1 MIDLRKFAEFRD
13 TMGDDF
19 IGEVLA
25 VFNEDAPEL
34 LRSLQQAL
42 DGNDAELFRRSAH
55 SLKSNSA
62 AFGAVTLAE
71 LARELEMLGKEG
83 RLAGTEDKVDR
94 AAAEYQRVQQALKE
108 LTQV

>member
-1 MIDLRKFAEFRD
+1 MTPWEPISSAKSWRSSTKTPRNCC
-13 TMGDDF
+13 G
-19 IGEVLA
+19 
-25 VFNEDAPEL
+25 
-34 LRSLQQAL
+34 SLQQAL

-83 RLAGTEDKVDR
+83 RLAGAGDKVAR

-108 LTQV
+108 LT

>member
-1 MIDLRKFAEFRD
+1 M
-13 TMGDDF
+13 
-19 IGEVLA
+19 A

-34 LRSLQQAL
+34 LRSLEQAL

-71 LARELEMLGKEG
+71 LARELEMIGKEG
-83 RLAGTEDKVDR
+83 TPGRSGRDKVAR
-94 AAAEYQRVQQALKE
+94 AAAEYQRVQQALQE
-108 LTQV
+108 MMQA